1 MSLKCIIVTGSVGGI
16 GNILCEQF
24 KKKYKDHKIIGLDKL
39 ECKNTNNIDEYYK
52 VDLLKEDEIKNFS
65 TSVNKKYTI
74 DVLINCAAVQIC
86 KNIKD
91 YTSEEWDTCYKCN
104 VRAPFLLVKYL
115 NLQKGS
121 NVINIGSVHSSC
133 SSKNIAAYATTKSAI
148 VGLTKNMAIDLS
160 DLGIRVNC
168 ISPGAINTPML
179 RSHLNDERL
188 AFLKD
193 KHLLKN
199 IGEPHNVFLTI
210 DMIINNDFMNGSNI
224 ILDGGVTCLLAS
236 E

>member
-1 MSLKCIIVTGSVGGI
+1 MNSKCIIVTGSEGGI
-16 GNILCEQF
+16 GNVLCAQL
-24 KKKYKDHKIIGLDKL
+24 KKHYTNHKIIGLDKVH
-39 ECKNTNNIDEYYK
+39 CKNTNNIHEFYK
-52 VDLLKEDEIKNFS
+52 INLLNEDEIKSFS
-65 TSVNKKYTI
+65 ENINHKYTAS
-74 DVLINCAAVQIC
+74 VLINCAAIQIC

-91 YTSEEWDTCYKCN
+91 YTSSEWDMCYKCN

-133 SSKNIAAYATTKSAI
+133 TSKNIAAYATTKSAI
-148 VGLTKNMAIDLS
+148 VGLTRNMAIDLG

-179 RSHLNDERL
+179 HAHLDKERL
-188 AFLKD
+188 EFLKN

-199 IGEPHNVFLTI
+199 IGEPQNVYLAI
-210 DMIINNDFMNGSNI
+210 DMIIKNDFMNGSNI
-224 ILDGGVTCLLAS
+224 ILDGGVTSLLAS

>member
-1 MSLKCIIVTGSVGGI
+1 MNSKCIIVTGSEGGI
-16 GNILCEQF
+16 GNVLCTQL
-24 KKKYKDHKIIGLDKL
+24 KKYYTNHKIIGLDKVQ
-39 ECKNTNNIDEYYK
+39 CKNTNNIHEFYK
-52 VDLLKEDEIKNFS
+52 INLLNEHEIKTFS
-65 TSVNKKYTI
+65 ENINHKYTVS
-74 DVLINCAAVQIC
+74 VLINCAAIQIC

-91 YTSEEWDTCYKCN
+91 YTSSEWDMCYKCN

-133 SSKNIAAYATTKSAI
+133 TSKNIAAYATTKSAI
-148 VGLTKNMAIDLS
+148 VGLTRNMAIDLG
-160 DLGIRVNC
+160 DDGIRVNC

-179 RSHLNDERL
+179 HAHLDKERL
-188 AFLKD
+188 EFLKN

-199 IGEPHNVFLTI
+199 IGEPQNVYLAI
-210 DMIINNDFMNGSNI
+210 DMIIKNDFMNGSNI
-224 ILDGGVTCLLAS
+224 ILDGGVTSLLAS